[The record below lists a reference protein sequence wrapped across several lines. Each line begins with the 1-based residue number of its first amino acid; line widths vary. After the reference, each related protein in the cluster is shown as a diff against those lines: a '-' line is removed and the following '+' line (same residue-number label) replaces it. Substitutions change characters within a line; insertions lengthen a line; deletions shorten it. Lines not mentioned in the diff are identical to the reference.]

1 MSKKNQFQLVNPFSD
16 GFLET
21 WELYKAYRIEV
32 HNFRFKGVIS
42 EQMAIKK
49 VVELSG
55 GDEERAI
62 RIVEQTISSG
72 KWMGFYPLHQTKYK
86 ENGESK
92 KSDSKGEQNGSSLR
106 EQAINE
112 FMRRNGGGE
121 QQGDNIHLKAV

>member
-1 MSKKNQFQLVNPFSD
+1 MQKKQQFQLVNPFSD
-16 GFLET
+16 EFLQT
-21 WELYKAYRIEV
+21 WELYKAYRIELDG
-32 HNFRFKGVIS
+32 FKFKGVIS

-86 ENGESK
+86 ENG
-92 KSDSKGEQNGSSLR
+92 KSTTKNGQPKPDLR
-106 EQAINE
+106 NEAIEE
-112 FMRRNGGGE
+112 FNRRNGIGG
-121 QQGDNIHLKAV
+121 QQTDNSHLKAV